1 MSNDTALPS
10 YVDRVREDT
19 QNYIRHLLAEN
30 EQLRV
35 AGAQYGS
42 ELSRL
47 RQELT
52 STREELSHRQNV
64 ERELAATMERIREE
78 GQRYLAQ
85 YAEVETNNANL
96 ANLYVASHQLHG
108 TLEREAIL
116 AALQE
121 IVVNLIGSEEFAI
134 CEISG
139 GELTVAA
146 SVGVDA
152 ASITWTTPRVRD
164 AAETRTPFI
173 GADADNCKRAPDEPL
188 VCLPLQ
194 VDGHLVGIV
203 IIIGLL
209 SHKPGLEPLDH
220 ELFDLIATHASTA
233 LYCCALQAMQEGAR
247 AS

>member
-1 MSNDTALPS
+1 MSNDSTLPS

-35 AGAQYGS
+35 AGAQLGS

-47 RQELT
+47 RQEL
-52 STREELSHRQNV
+52 SQRQDV
-64 ERELAATMERIREE
+64 ERELAETMERIREE
-78 GQRYLAQ
+78 GQRYRAQ
-85 YAEVETNNANL
+85 YAEVEMHNANL
-96 ANLYVASHQLHG
+96 SNLYVASHQLHG
-108 TLEREAIL
+108 TLDREAIL
-116 AALQE
+116 TALQE

-152 ASITWTTPRVRD
+152 ATITWATPRLRHTAEHRALSVV
-164 AAETRTPFI
+164 AAHDRT
-173 GADADNCKRAPDEPL
+173 PDEPL

-194 VDGHLVGIV
+194 VDGHLVGILV
-203 IIIGLL
+203 IFGLL
-209 SHKPGLEPLDH
+209 SHKPRLEPLDH
-220 ELFDLIATHASTA
+220 GLFDLIATHASAA
-233 LYCCALQAMQEGAR
+233 LYCSALQTTWNEAQ

>member
-19 QNYIRHLLAEN
+19 QNYIRRLLAEN

-35 AGAQYGS
+35 AGAQLGS

-47 RQELT
+47 RQELA
-52 STREELSHRQNV
+52 STREELSHRANV
-64 ERELAATMERIREE
+64 ERELAETMARIREE

-85 YAEVETNNANL
+85 YAEVEMHNANL

-108 TLEREAIL
+108 TLERGAIL
-116 AALQE
+116 EALQE

-146 SVGVDA
+146 SVGVEA
-152 ASITWTTPRVRD
+152 GSITWDTPHVRE
-164 AAETRTPFI
+164 AAETRALFVAPP
-173 GADADNCKRAPDEPL
+173 KRAPHEPL

-203 IIIGLL
+203 VILGLL
-209 SHKPGLEPLDH
+209 AHKAQLEPLDH

-233 LYCCALQAMQEGAR
+233 LYCCGLQTMQKAVR

>member
-1 MSNDTALPS
+1 MSNETAPPS

-19 QNYIRHLLAEN
+19 QNYIRQLLSEN

-35 AGAQYGS
+35 AGAQLSS

-64 ERELAATMERIREE
+64 ERELAGTMERIREE

-85 YAEVETNNANL
+85 YAEVEMNNANL

-108 TLEREAIL
+108 TLERGAIL

-139 GELTVAA
+139 GELTVAT

-152 ASITWTTPRVRD
+152 ASITWDTPWVRH
-164 AAETRTPFI
+164 AAETRTLSLS
-173 GADADNCKRAPDEPL
+173 AYNRAPDEPL

-203 IIIGLL
+203 VIIGLL
-209 SHKPGLEPLDH
+209 SHKPQLEPLDH

-233 LYCCALQAMQEGAR
+233 LYCCALQETVR

>member
-1 MSNDTALPS
+1 MSNDFAPPS

-35 AGAQYGS
+35 SSAQLGS

-47 RQELT
+47 RQEL
-52 STREELSHRQNV
+52 SHRQDV

-85 YAEVETNNANL
+85 YAEVETHNANL

-108 TLEREAIL
+108 TLDRAAIL
-116 AALQE
+116 EALQE

-134 CEISG
+134 CEVVE

-146 SVGVDA
+146 SVGVDPA
-152 ASITWTTPRVRD
+152 TITWATPHVRD
-164 AAETRTPFI
+164 AVETRVLFAGTHQ
-173 GADADNCKRAPDEPL
+173 RANEPL

-194 VDGHLVGIV
+194 VDGHLVGVVVIV
-203 IIIGLL
+203 RLL
-209 SHKPGLEPLDH
+209 AHKPQLEPLDH
-220 ELFDLIATHASTA
+220 ELFDLIATHASAA
-233 LYCCALQAMQEGAR
+233 LYCSALQSAQKVAR